1 MGIAMPKLCHVL
13 TWLLS
18 LPERGINTA
27 EDERFIKVIRRWC
40 MQVDALVEKLEDIV
54 RKIKGEE
61 E

>member
-1 MGIAMPKLCHVL
+1 MPKLYHVL
-13 TWLLS
+13 SWLAM

-54 RKIKGEE
+54 KKLKGEE